1 MRKAVVM
8 GLLHAGLALARSL
21 GRGGV
26 PVEGVV
32 LTESDFGLSSRYLRS
47 RAKAISDAEALAAV
61 RAAGER
67 PALFLERDEH
77 VEWALRNWDEV
88 SSLAAIPLP
97 DDPEAVRRLR
107 RKEVLPELAAAAGI
121 PAPKTVFAGSEEE
134 IRAAGLTPP
143 FLVKPAE
150 GQGFALTFGHKV
162 VVAETA
168 DEAVAAWRRAHEHGF
183 DTIVQELIPGSHER
197 VFSLFTYI
205 GVDGEPLAD
214 VVGRKVR
221 QGPLHFGT
229 SAVFEVRPQAEVG
242 ELGHRLLK
250 AAGYRGF
257 AHVEFAHDLRDGKFK
272 LLEVN
277 TRLPVWAGIAMTRRF
292 DMGRLAY
299 DDLTGAAPR
308 PLGALESAA
317 TWVYLGKDLYV
328 SAKMAR
334 RGELTVRGFL
344 APYVSRGKVR
354 ATFAADDPR
363 PALSSLGYLR
373 SRVG

>member
-1 MRKAVVM
+1 
-8 GLLHAGLALARSL
+8 
-21 GRGGV
+21 
-26 PVEGVV
+26 
-32 LTESDFGLSSRYLRS
+32 
-47 RAKAISDAEALAAV
+47 
-61 RAAGER
+61 
-67 PALFLERDEH
+67 
-77 VEWALRNWDEV
+77 
-88 SSLAAIPLP
+88 
-97 DDPEAVRRLR
+97 
-107 RKEVLPELAAAAGI
+107 
-121 PAPKTVFAGSEEE
+121 
-134 IRAAGLTPP
+134 
-143 FLVKPAE
+143 
-150 GQGFALTFGHKV
+150 
-162 VVAETA
+162 
-168 DEAVAAWRRAHEHGF
+168 
-183 DTIVQELIPGSHER
+183 
-197 VFSLFTYI
+197 
-205 GVDGEPLAD
+205 
-214 VVGRKVR
+214 
-221 QGPLHFGT
+221 

-242 ELGHRLLK
+242 ELGHRLLQ

-257 AHVEFAHDLRDGKFK
+257 AHVEFAHDLRDGTFK

-299 DDLTGAAPR
+299 DDLTGASPR